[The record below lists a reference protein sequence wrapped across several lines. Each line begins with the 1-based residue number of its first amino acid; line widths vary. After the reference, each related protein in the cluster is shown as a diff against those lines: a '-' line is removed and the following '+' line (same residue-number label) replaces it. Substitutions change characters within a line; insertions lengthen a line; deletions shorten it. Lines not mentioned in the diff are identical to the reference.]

1 MSIYFGGRTGAR
13 SQALQLLFQA
23 EANGLT
29 VEEVLSGDFT
39 IAIEKGNAEAAE
51 IENLPLDDFARELA
65 LGADARRHDLDAIIA
80 SRSVTWTLRRM
91 PSVDRNLLRL
101 ALYEML
107 FVDEVEIPVTI
118 NESVE
123 LAKAYGTDESSRF
136 VNGLL
141 GRVAD
146 DIEAGVDVIAKAE
159 EAMAERGEDIDSLM
173 DEPTVAMPE
182 PTEGEETAGSD
193 AEGDA
198 FDEEYDEG
206 YDDDGFWELAH
217 RTRRER
223 DQAAPVEH
231 VPFGADMAPAEGEV
245 TGRWVRYNDRPDD
258 EGEDW

>member
-1 MSIYFGGRTGAR
+1 MSIHFGGRTGAR

-29 VEEVLSGDFT
+29 VEEVLSGDYT
-39 IAIEKGNAEAAE
+39 LAVEKGHLKEPE
-51 IENLPLDDFARELA
+51 IENLPLDDYARRLA
-65 LGADARRHDLDAIIA
+65 LGADACRHDLDAIIA

-91 PSVDRNLLRL
+91 PAVDRNLLRL

-107 FVDEVEIPVTI
+107 YVDEVEIPVTI
-118 NESVE
+118 NECVE

-146 DIEAGVDVIAKAE
+146 DVEAGRDVVAMAH
-159 EAMAERGEDIDSLM
+159 EALAERGEDAADLM
-173 DEPTVAMPE
+173 AEPTFAVPE
-182 PTEGEETAGSD
+182 PAEEPED
-193 AEGDA
+193 ASEDG
-198 FDEEYDEG
+198 YDEG
-206 YDDDGFWELAH
+206 YEDDYDDDDGFWELAH

-245 TGRWVRYNDRPDD
+245 TGVWVRRDEDDD
-258 EGEDW
+258 EGEGW

>member
-1 MSIYFGGRTGAR
+1 MSIHFGGRTGAR

-29 VEEVLSGDFT
+29 VEEVLSGDYT
-39 IAIEKGNAEAAE
+39 LAVEKGHFKEPE
-51 IENLPLDDFARELA
+51 IENLPLDDYARRLA
-65 LGADARRHDLDAIIA
+65 LGADACRHDLDAIIA

-91 PSVDRNLLRL
+91 PAVDRNLLRL

-107 FVDEVEIPVTI
+107 YVDEVEIPVTI
-118 NESVE
+118 NECVE

-146 DIEAGVDVIAKAE
+146 DVEAGRDVVAMAH
-159 EAMAERGEDIDSLM
+159 EALAERGEDAADLM
-173 DEPTVAMPE
+173 AEPTFAVPE
-182 PTEGEETAGSD
+182 PAEEPED
-193 AEGDA
+193 ASEDG
-198 FDEEYDEG
+198 YDEG
-206 YDDDGFWELAH
+206 YEDDYDDDDGFWELAH

-245 TGRWVRYNDRPDD
+245 TGVWVRRDEDDD
-258 EGEDW
+258 EGEGW

>member
-1 MSIYFGGRTGAR
+1 MSIHFGGRTGAR

-29 VEEVLSGDFT
+29 VEEVLSGDYT
-39 IAIEKGNAEAAE
+39 LAVEKGHLKEPE
-51 IENLPLDDFARELA
+51 IENLPLDDYARRLA
-65 LGADARRHDLDAIIA
+65 LGADACRHDLDAIIA

-91 PSVDRNLLRL
+91 PAVDRNLLRL

-107 FVDEVEIPVTI
+107 YVDEVEIPVTI
-118 NESVE
+118 NECVE

-146 DIEAGVDVIAKAE
+146 DVEAGRDVVAMAH
-159 EAMAERGEDIDSLM
+159 EALAERGEDAADLM
-173 DEPTVAMPE
+173 AEPTFAVPE
-182 PTEGEETAGSD
+182 PAEESED
-193 AEGDA
+193 ASEDG
-198 FDEEYDEG
+198 YDEG
-206 YDDDGFWELAH
+206 YEDDYDDDDGFWELAH

-245 TGRWVRYNDRPDD
+245 TGVWVRRDEDDD
-258 EGEDW
+258 EGEGW

>member
-1 MSIYFGGRTGAR
+1 MSIHFGGRTGAR

-29 VEEVLSGDFT
+29 VEEVLSGDYT
-39 IAIEKGNAEAAE
+39 LAVEKGHLKEPE
-51 IENLPLDDFARELA
+51 IENLPLDDYARRLA
-65 LGADARRHDLDAIIA
+65 LGADACRHDLDAIIA

-91 PSVDRNLLRL
+91 PAVDRNLLRL

-107 FVDEVEIPVTI
+107 YVDEVEIPVTI
-118 NESVE
+118 NECVE

-146 DIEAGVDVIAKAE
+146 DVEAGRDVV
-159 EAMAERGEDIDSLM
+159 AMAHETLAERGEDAADLM
-173 DEPTVAMPE
+173 AEPTFAVPE
-182 PTEGEETAGSD
+182 PAEESED
-193 AEGDA
+193 ASGDG
-198 FDEEYDEG
+198 YDEG
-206 YDDDGFWELAH
+206 YEDDYDDDDGFWELAH

-245 TGRWVRYNDRPDD
+245 TGVWVRRDEDDD
-258 EGEDW
+258 EGEGW

>member
-1 MSIYFGGRTGAR
+1 MSIHFGGRTGAR

-29 VEEVLSGDFT
+29 VEEVLSGDYT
-39 IAIEKGNAEAAE
+39 LAVEKGHFKEPE
-51 IENLPLDDFARELA
+51 IENLPLDDYARRLA
-65 LGADARRHDLDAIIA
+65 LGADACRHDLDAIIA

-91 PSVDRNLLRL
+91 PAVDRNLLRL

-107 FVDEVEIPVTI
+107 YVDEVEIPVTI
-118 NESVE
+118 NECVE

-146 DIEAGVDVIAKAE
+146 DVEAGRDVVAMAH
-159 EAMAERGEDIDSLM
+159 EALAERGEDAADLM
-173 DEPTVAMPE
+173 AEPTFAVPE
-182 PTEGEETAGSD
+182 AAEESED
-193 AEGDA
+193 ASEDG
-198 FDEEYDEG
+198 YDEG
-206 YDDDGFWELAH
+206 YEDDYDDDDGFWELAH

-245 TGRWVRYNDRPDD
+245 TGVWVRRDEDDD
-258 EGEDW
+258 EGEGW